1 CFGTSL
7 NDSENRIG
15 GFVSF
20 MDVIRMTLHIFIL
33 YIFYW
38 IGTWV
43 QTTFHLF
50 IPGSVMG
57 MVLFFILLLSKV
69 FNPKW
74 IEQGAS
80 LLIRHLPLLFLP
92 GTVGAI
98 AYLELFSGRGLWLVG
113 IVLFSTLLV
122 MYSSGAMSQQL
133 VKKRE
138 KRYE

>member
-1 CFGTSL
+1 
-7 NDSENRIG
+7 
-15 GFVSF
+15 
-20 MDVIRMTLHIFIL
+20 MDVIRMMLHIFIL

-92 GTVGAI
+92 ATVGAI